1 MLAYAL
7 HYEVRLMRKIMI
19 IFKHLRLRRQK
30 ERLHTR
36 LATQTYMRNLKQKT
50 FISLHRHFIQH
61 EGHAESNKQAQ
72 ILSNYIIRRKYM
84 KLWIE

>member
-19 IFKHLRLRRQK
+19 IFKHLRLIRQK

-36 LATQTYMRNLKQKT
+36 LARQTYMKNLKHKT
-50 FISLHRHFIQH
+50 FISLHRYYIKH
-61 EGHAESNKQAQ
+61 EGHSESN
-72 ILSNYIIRRKYM
+72 N
-84 KLWIE
+84 